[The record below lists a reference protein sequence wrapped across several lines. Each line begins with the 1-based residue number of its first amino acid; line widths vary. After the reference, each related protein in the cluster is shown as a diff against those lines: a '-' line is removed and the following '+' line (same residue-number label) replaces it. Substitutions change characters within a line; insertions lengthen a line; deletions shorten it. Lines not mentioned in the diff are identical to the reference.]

1 MKWVNDFGVYFES
14 EDEARND
21 ALDAMRLD
29 DYCDF
34 LPLDRKE
41 LLEVILER
49 CPHLI
54 SDALDKA
61 EERYF
66 NFYYREDYD
75 DEDEEEEEEN

>member
-1 MKWVNDFGVYFES
+1 MKWVNDFGEYFDS

-29 DYCDF
+29 DYCF
-34 LPLDRKE
+34 LLPLDRKE
-41 LLEVILER
+41 LIKIILER

-54 SDALDKA
+54 SNALDKA

-66 NFYYREDYD
+66 NLYYREDYNN
-75 DEDEEEEEEN
+75 EEEEEE